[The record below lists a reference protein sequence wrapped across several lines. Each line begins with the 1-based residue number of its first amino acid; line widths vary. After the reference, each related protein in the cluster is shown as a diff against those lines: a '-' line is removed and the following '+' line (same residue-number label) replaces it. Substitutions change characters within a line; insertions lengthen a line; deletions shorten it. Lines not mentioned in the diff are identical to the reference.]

1 MALIYCFPSQPTI
14 PYNFSNCDTT
24 EHFHTGTLKLILSTL
39 LTGVVTTIKPSFPT
53 SRGWIMKVSIK
64 DVGVHNQSGS
74 SNDLNPQDVISIFL
88 KGNFVEKCKIVKE
101 GDILMITG
109 AEIEKSSRDGHQ
121 FNIIADERN
130 EALKIWIM
138 QDPEKN
144 NFRTTASVG
153 QSDVQKPGPVE
164 SKTTAQSICKA
175 DNTKPPSKRSK
186 IILEPI
192 ATVYTKLADLKANT
206 IVNLYGVVK
215 FFKSPFKTRGSDFV
229 CTLSLADPSLDS
241 LEKSFKLV
249 LFSKSKE
256 MLPLVKSVGD
266 IIRFHHIGVG
276 VFKGELQGKLLPQSS
291 W

>member
-1 MALIYCFPSQPTI
+1 
-14 PYNFSNCDTT
+14 
-24 EHFHTGTLKLILSTL
+24 
-39 LTGVVTTIKPSFPT
+39 
-53 SRGWIMKVSIK
+53 MKVSIK

-74 SNDLNPQDVISIFL
+74 SNDFNPQDVISIFL

-109 AEIEKSSRDGHQ
+109 AQLEKSCRDGHQ

-138 QDPEKN
+138 QEQNN
-144 NFRTTASVG
+144 NFRTIANVG
-153 QSDVQKPGPVE
+153 KSDVQKPGPVE
-164 SKTTAQSICKA
+164 SETTAQSIGKVG
-175 DNTKPPSKRSK
+175 NTEPPSKRSK
-186 IILEPI
+186 LILEPK

-206 IVNLYGVVK
+206 IVNVYGVVK

-256 MLPLVKSVGD
+256 MLPLVKSIGD
-266 IIRFHHIGVG
+266 VVRFHHIGVG

>member
-1 MALIYCFPSQPTI
+1 
-14 PYNFSNCDTT
+14 
-24 EHFHTGTLKLILSTL
+24 
-39 LTGVVTTIKPSFPT
+39 
-53 SRGWIMKVSIK
+53 MKVSIK
-64 DVGVHNQSGS
+64 DVDVHNQSGS

-88 KGNFVEKCKIVKE
+88 KGNFVGKCKIVKE

-109 AEIEKSSRDGHQ
+109 AQVEKSSTDGHQ

-144 NFRTTASVG
+144 NNLRTIASVG
-153 QSDVQKPGPVE
+153 LSDVQKPGPVE
-164 SKTTAQSICKA
+164 SETTAQSVRKA
-175 DNTKPPSKRSK
+175 GNTEPPSKRSK
-186 IILEPI
+186 IILEPN

-206 IVNLYGVVK
+206 VVNVYGVVK